1 MHLQLL
7 LPSQDGCFDISTCAL
22 VKLVNLCTCEL
33 VHLWNTA
40 GHLSLMGRG
49 VKTRGARKINKI
61 VTSFC
66 PAARF
71 IACVR
76 QTENKQISFSHVLKT
91 HILSSEWRDDV
102 ETKNCC
108 TFFGSLCV
116 AGLTR
121 MLRLFEGWTFRRA
134 DNRKS
139 SIIQTPPPD
148 IWFGARVHTLA
159 IIFPSNFP
167 FL

>member
-1 MHLQLL
+1 MHLKLL
-7 LPSQDGCFDISTCAL
+7 LPSQDGCFWHFH
-22 VKLVNLCTCEL
+22 LCTCETCKL

-40 GHLSLMGRG
+40 GHLSPHGEVC

-66 PAARF
+66 PPDRF

-76 QTENKQISFSHVLKT
+76 QTENKQISFCHVLKT

-121 MLRLFEGWTFRRA
+121 VLRLFEGWTFRRA

-139 SIIQTPPPD
+139 SIIQTPSPD
-148 IWFGARVHTLA
+148 IWFGARGHTLA
-159 IIFPSNFP
+159 FIFPSNFP
-167 FL
+167 PF